1 MRTQASYIKKKR
13 SKNPRDGWTSRQS
26 SAVNKRQG
34 KSLLVLLTGLE
45 IVKCV
50 TKCVFPRKPSF
61 ERSWR
66 FQVSSENS
74 RVCVALPFHCCC
86 SITKSCPALF
96 ATPWTAPCQ
105 APLSSTVSW
114 SLLKFMSMEW
124 TISSSTA
131 PFSFCLQSFPASG
144 SFLMSW
150 LFASGSQSTGASA
163 SASVL
168 PVNI

>member
-96 ATPWTAPCQ
+96 VTPWIAPCQ

-114 SLLKFMSMEW
+114 SLLKFMFVESVMLSNHL
-124 TISSSTA
+124 ILCHSILLLPSILLSFRVF
-131 PFSFCLQSFPASG
+131 FSFSHQVTKVLELQ
-144 SFLMSW
+144 L
-150 LFASGSQSTGASA
+150 
-163 SASVL
+163 
-168 PVNI
+168 